1 MSAPSSAIHRAAAM
15 LRLWTIPHPRVLPIA
30 VTAAGIWLLTSFPGV
45 WTGAGTWIVRGACVA
60 VWAWLAVVFFT
71 TTAKRPALAT
81 PLFLIVTLAFWLY
94 AIIPIVFAVAM
105 PPRDFFI
112 FSTVPGLF
120 LRLPGSEGELAVLR
134 FSLLG
139 ISASAW
145 ALPGNSYRA
154 NDRGG
159 VAGLPPR
166 WIVVGLG
173 IAAGAVCVL
182 HRYVPADWAGL
193 ALVEFSRQAG
203 VAALVIYSTTLALA
217 ALRTVTRQEGA
228 ITDLAIL
235 SLAAVGLILV
245 GKVKP
250 VIFILG
256 IAGAAVALAWRSALI
271 FAGVVTVSLVM
282 LVLGIMVRQHQ
293 VSPLFEMVNR
303 AHLSEI
309 TVPASRFSGE
319 VLDVLKREGSI
330 RDFAVVEIRPG
341 INEIRIELEYHEG
354 DPVIRYAGIVLAAK
368 LVSRQAETVDCLTG
382 VVRKHFAV
390 HAESSN
396 PFYFAS
402 GLVPRVLWPDKPNLS
417 QSGKTV
423 IPYCHADFAPNLHT
437 DHSASGTLL
446 WEPLAFAGIRGQI
459 AAQALT
465 FLMLIGLS
473 RVWING
479 GAYAAAGVL
488 ALTPWTID
496 FDQHFALY
504 IANLAKAGLVTGASL
519 FLLAGA
525 GRILRWR

>member
-293 VSPLFEMVNR
+293 VSPPFEMVN
-303 AHLSEI
+303 
-309 TVPASRFSGE
+309 
-319 VLDVLKREGSI
+319 
-330 RDFAVVEIRPG
+330 
-341 INEIRIELEYHEG
+341 
-354 DPVIRYAGIVLAAK
+354 YAGRVLATK